1 VSAVGGNA
9 SGSVIDVEVVVVGG
23 GPAGSLAARQ
33 LALAGASVLLV
44 ERREPPRWKVCG
56 ACVGPAAL
64 SVLREVG
71 LGALPNSGG
80 AVPLHTLALEA
91 PGRRATLP
99 LDGPV
104 AWSRAAMD
112 DALFQEAARVG
123 ALCWT
128 GAHAR
133 IGSVECGARAVHVR
147 RGRSETLVRAS
158 VVIDAAGLGGAPSTD
173 KAERGLVSADAR
185 VGLGAV
191 LTRARLTR
199 TGAATRIRASD
210 SASHALP
217 RGQVRMVVGR
227 EGYVGL
233 VVLEDGSLDV
243 AAAVDPQALVGR
255 DPAVVID
262 SILGGAGLRLD
273 GDLAHGWRGTPPLT
287 RAPGSVA
294 APRLLRI
301 GDAMGYVE
309 PFTGEGMGWALA
321 SAVAVT
327 PVALRGI
334 ERWGDTVE
342 DAWEDS
348 RLSEMEGARRLCRA
362 VSWGVRHP
370 VLVDGVLA
378 MLARAPGLAA
388 PFVRRAGRV
397 PTDVA
402 A

>member
-1 VSAVGGNA
+1 MSAA
-9 SGSVIDVEVVVVGG
+9 ERDSSGSVIDVEAVVVGG

-33 LALAGASVLLV
+33 LALAGASVLLL

-64 SVLREVG
+64 SVLRAVG
-71 LGALPNSGG
+71 LGTLPDTGG
-80 AVPLHTLALEA
+80 AVRLHTLALEA

-104 AWSRAAMD
+104 AWSRAVMD
-112 DALFQEAARVG
+112 HALFREAERAG
-123 ALCWT
+123 AECWT

-133 IGSVECGARAVHVR
+133 VGSVEAGARAVHVR

-173 KAERGLVSADAR
+173 RAEGGLVSADAR

-191 LTRARLTR
+191 LARGRLTR
-199 TGAATRIRASD
+199 TREAGAGTRIA
-210 SASHALP
+210 
-217 RGQVRMVVGR
+217 RGEVRMVVGR

-255 DPAVVID
+255 EPGALVD
-262 SILGGAGLRLD
+262 SILEGAGLRLD
-273 GDLAHGWRGTPPLT
+273 GDLAHGWRGTPALT
-287 RAPGSVA
+287 RDPGSAA

-327 PVALRGI
+327 PIALRGI
-334 ERWGDTVE
+334 ERWGDALE
-342 DAWEDS
+342 DAWEAY
-348 RLSEMEGARRLCRA
+348 RLSEMEGAKRLCRA
-362 VSWGVRHP
+362 VSWGVRQP
-370 VLVDGVLA
+370 MLVDGVLA

-388 PFVRRAGRV
+388 PFVRRAGRL

>member
-1 VSAVGGNA
+1 MSAAGDY
-9 SGSVIDVEVVVVGG
+9 SSESVIDVDAVVVGG

-44 ERREPPRWKVCG
+44 ERQELPRWKVCG

-64 SVLREVG
+64 SVLHGVG
-71 LGALPNSGG
+71 LGGLPHSGG
-80 AVPLHTLALEA
+80 AVRLHTLALEA

-112 DALFQEAARVG
+112 HALLREAARAG

-133 IGSVECGARAVHVR
+133 VGSVEAGARVVHVR

-158 VVIDAAGLGGAPSTD
+158 VVIDAAGLGGAPSVD
-173 KAERGLVSADAR
+173 RAERGLVSADAR

-191 LTRARLTR
+191 LTGARLTGSGAGTR
-199 TGAATRIRASD
+199 TRASG

-217 RGQVRMVVGR
+217 TGQVRMVMGR
-227 EGYVGL
+227 DGYVGL
-233 VVLEDGSLDV
+233 VALEDGSLDV
-243 AAAVDPQALVGR
+243 AAAVDPQALAGR
-255 DPAVVID
+255 DPGAVVD
-262 SILGGAGLRLD
+262 SILGNAGLRLE
-273 GDLAHGWRGTPPLT
+273 GDLAHGWRGTPALT
-287 RAPGSVA
+287 RAPGSIA

-334 ERWGDTVE
+334 ERWVPAVE
-342 DAWEDS
+342 LAWEAY
-348 RLSEMEGARRLCRA
+348 RRSEMEGARRLCRA